1 MKKRVIL
8 LGECMVELRQHDADL
23 LHKSFAGDVYN
34 TAVYLQRSSGNSL
47 DVQFFSAVGT
57 DSLSDQ
63 LKSYA
68 LTEHIGT
75 DLLFRVEDA
84 NPGLYM
90 IETDLQGE
98 RRFRYWRQA
107 SAARQVMQCYTAR
120 GDETLLTG
128 CQLFYFSGISL
139 AILSPADRQLLLAL
153 LGKLKTHGCKL
164 VFDANYRA
172 GLWQHKE
179 EAAAVCIQAYEL
191 ADIALSGL
199 DDHRA
204 LFGHQSVQQMS
215 DWLLQLGIE
224 EFVVKDGS
232 RGSFGYCKQQEFYTS
247 ACSVK
252 EVVDTTSA
260 GDAFNGGYLAARLKG
275 LNAEESALYASR
287 LAAFVVCQPGAI
299 VEPAVFA
306 DFKRLP

>member
-1 MKKRVIL
+1 
-8 LGECMVELRQHDADL
+8 MVELRQHDTNL
-23 LHKSFAGDVYN
+23 LHKAFAGDVFN

-68 LTEHIGT
+68 NTEHIGT

-107 SAARQVMQCYTAR
+107 SAARQVMQCYTAH
-120 GDETLLTG
+120 GDDTLLTG
-128 CQLFYFSGISL
+128 CQLLYFSGISL
-139 AILSPADRQLLLAL
+139 AILSPADRQLLFL
-153 LGKLKTHGCKL
+153 LLRKLKTHGCKL
-164 VFDANYRA
+164 AFDANYRA
-172 GLWQHKE
+172 GLWQYKE
-179 EAAAVCIQAYEL
+179 EAAAVCMQAYAL

-199 DDHRA
+199 DDHLA
-204 LFGHQSVQQMS
+204 LFGHQSAQQMS

-232 RGSFGYCKQQEFYTS
+232 RGSLGYCKQQAFYTL

-287 LAAFVVCQPGAI
+287 LAAFVVSQPGAI

-306 DFKRLP
+306 DFTRLP